1 MPINQFAYGSKGSLD
16 SDLQYTTSPTEELLK
31 SASKFVSEAT
41 RIRVE
46 KDNERSMHNLA
57 YSPNINL
64 NTNPAHSTA
73 SSDMS
78 QSVTSKRDVEHLLDL
93 GKRMKADIDKMV
105 QRPTTVKEEL
115 LEMLE
120 QAEDFKNDR
129 DMFMDFAKSL

>member
-1 MPINQFAYGSKGSLD
+1 M
-16 SDLQYTTSPTEELLK
+16 
-31 SASKFVSEAT
+31 
-41 RIRVE
+41 
-46 KDNERSMHNLA
+46 
-57 YSPNINL
+57 
-64 NTNPAHSTA
+64 
-73 SSDMS
+73 
-78 QSVTSKRDVEHLLDL
+78 TSKRDVEHLLDL